1 MYTGVLNPFQRVD
14 YLLRAFAVALREK
27 PDALLLIVIPLVS
40 EAHEKEHR
48 QLADELGISRS
59 VIWISPHR
67 LQDLPSYL
75 ALADVC
81 VVPRPECPG
90 HPVKLLNYMLAGK
103 PVVAFVGGAKGVNHL
118 HDAFIV
124 PNHDCEAL
132 GQGIIA
138 LLNDRALAANLGAN
152 ARATVLANFDWRH
165 ICTKIEHIYDK
176 LLAVPTKAAGRL
188 SNQSAPF
195 ATRVR

>member
-1 MYTGVLNPFQRVD
+1 MD

-27 PDALLLIVIPLVS
+27 PEALLLVVSPLVS
-40 EAHEKEHR
+40 ETHEAEQKR
-48 QLADELGISRS
+48 LADELGISRS
-59 VIWISPHR
+59 IIWISPHT

-103 PVVAFVGGAKGVNHL
+103 PVVSFAGGAKGVRHL

-124 PNHDCEAL
+124 PNHDYEAL
-132 GQGIIA
+132 GRGMVT
-138 LLNDRALAANLGAN
+138 LLNDQSLAHELGAN
-152 ARATVLANFDWRH
+152 ARATVLAEFDWRQ
-165 ICTKIEHIYDK
+165 ICRKIERIYDR
-176 LLAVPTKAAGRL
+176 LVGAA
-188 SNQSAPF
+188 SAPA
-195 ATRVR
+195 ATLPGPLPSAAADR

>member
-1 MYTGVLNPFQRVD
+1 
-14 YLLRAFAVALREK
+14 
-27 PDALLLIVIPLVS
+27 
-40 EAHEKEHR
+40 
-48 QLADELGISRS
+48 
-59 VIWISPHR
+59 
-67 LQDLPSYL
+67 
-75 ALADVC
+75 
-81 VVPRPECPG
+81 
-90 HPVKLLNYMLAGK
+90 MLAGK

-165 ICTKIEHIYDK
+165 ICAKIERIYDK
-176 LLAVPTKAAGRL
+176 LLAVPTKVAGRL